1 MIEASKDVKS
11 SALLEFF
18 TQAGSTHPV
27 KATGIGL
34 SEKLVYDIQNL
45 TNREMMRLAKAYSN
59 ELVKVAIDVE
69 KLEML
74 VSSIKYIESET
85 NLSIEFIQRDAS
97 TPLLES
103 LFGLGT
109 FEVTAM
115 RKALGIS
122 PSGGRPKC
130 SIEERLTVLESWKN
144 HSDKEERSRYLAV
157 ADETQI
163 SLKVIHMVLCQEKS
177 EKLSGGEQQRPRP
190 NKSA

>member
-1 MIEASKDVKS
+1 MIEASQVVKS
-11 SALLEFF
+11 TALLELF

-34 SEKLVYDIQNL
+34 NEKLVYDIQNL
-45 TNREMMRLAKAYSN
+45 TNREMMRLANTYSS
-59 ELVKVAIDVE
+59 EIVKVVIDVE

-74 VSSIKYIESET
+74 VGNIKYIESET
-85 NLSIEFIQRDAS
+85 NQAIEFIQRDAS

-130 SIEERLTVLESWKN
+130 SIEERLTVLDSWKN
-144 HSDKEERSRYLAV
+144 HNDKEDRARYLAV
-157 ADETQI
+157 ADETNV
-163 SLKVIHMVLCQEKS
+163 SLKVIHMVLCQDKN
-177 EKLSGGEQQRPRP
+177 EKLAGYVNKCP

>member
-1 MIEASKDVKS
+1 MIEASQDVKS
-11 SALLEFF
+11 TALLELF

-34 SEKLVYDIQNL
+34 NEKLVYDIQNL
-45 TNREMMRLAKAYSN
+45 TNREMMRLANTYSS
-59 ELVKVAIDVE
+59 EIVKVVIDVE

-74 VSSIKYIESET
+74 VGNIKYIESET
-85 NLSIEFIQRDAS
+85 NQAIEFIQRDAS

-122 PSGGRPKC
+122 PSGGSVDLHPKVTHF
-130 SIEERLTVLESWKN
+130 SPIFASNIDPRSTHPAPN
-144 HSDKEERSRYLAV
+144 DAGAIRSDRRGIIKRNQAV
-157 ADETQI
+157 AF
-163 SLKVIHMVLCQEKS
+163 
-177 EKLSGGEQQRPRP
+177 P
-190 NKSA
+190 